1 MSDVFISYAHS
12 TEVTAT
18 RIAEALRA
26 AGYGV
31 WRDDE
36 LPAHRAFAE
45 VIEERLRA
53 AKAVVVIWSDEAV
66 RSEWVQSEAD
76 RARQDRKLVQLS
88 IDGSR
93 LPMPFDRIQC
103 ADLTGWSG
111 DVAAPGWRK
120 VAGSIDALVR
130 GVPAPISSPFRAAPA
145 PASAAQRRLAVLAF
159 DNLSPDP
166 EMGFFSDGVSEEI
179 LETVSRNTD
188 LAVIA
193 RASSFQFRGPAKA
206 ARNVA
211 SELNVSHL
219 LDGSVRRSGQKVRV
233 SAQLVECATEAHI
246 WSERFDRDLDDVF
259 ALQDEIAAAVAAA
272 LKIAFER
279 AGPAPGKVD
288 PAAYDLFL
296 RARDQSE
303 YRPVRARMELL
314 EQCVARAPDFALGHA
329 WLAFHR
335 VSVALNDPG
344 DLPVAQ
350 LVEAAHSELA
360 TAERLDP
367 TLSVTRIASSWL
379 EPFAAYQRREALLS
393 EGLHLNPDDPTCLT
407 QMSFVAGYVGRGRE
421 ALALAEA
428 AKTRDPQSSV
438 AVGRWLVLMYERYDE
453 QAAQYD
459 LMRARWPG
467 NPEFSVI
474 AANFA
479 AAQGDWARYDALVR
493 FAGEQPFARDPRMG
507 RVMRETFR
515 FYDAI
520 RDDDQAWMDG
530 YVERLLAQVERS
542 GTAPLDDLWGAC
554 TLGRADQAFQAI
566 DRAGFDRAFRVGG
579 APLASFDLGTN
590 LRRPFNGAMMD
601 DARFPRLCAKIGL
614 VAYWLDTDRWP
625 DCADALP
632 YDFRAEARKAAA
644 EGLARRV

>member
-1 MSDVFISYAHS
+1 M
-12 TEVTAT
+12 
-18 RIAEALRA
+18 
-26 AGYGV
+26 
-31 WRDDE
+31 
-36 LPAHRAFAE
+36 
-45 VIEERLRA
+45 
-53 AKAVVVIWSDEAV
+53 
-66 RSEWVQSEAD
+66 
-76 RARQDRKLVQLS
+76 
-88 IDGSR
+88 
-93 LPMPFDRIQC
+93 
-103 ADLTGWSG
+103 
-111 DVAAPGWRK
+111 
-120 VAGSIDALVR
+120 
-130 GVPAPISSPFRAAPA
+130 
-145 PASAAQRRLAVLAF
+145 LAF

-233 SAQLVECATEAHI
+233 SAQLVECATEARI

-272 LKIAFER
+272 LKIAFAR

-296 RARDQSE
+296 RARAIKSE
-303 YRPVRARMELL
+303 YRPLRARMELL
-314 EQCVARAPDFALGHA
+314 EQCVARAPDFALGRA
-329 WLAFHR
+329 WLAFNR
-335 VSVALNDPG
+335 VGVAMNDPG
-344 DLPVAQ
+344 DLPVAP
-350 LVEAAHSELA
+350 LVEGRAQRAGDRRAPGPEPQRHAH
-360 TAERLDP
+360 RQ
-367 TLSVTRIASSWL
+367 V
-379 EPFAAYQRREALLS
+379 
-393 EGLHLNPDDPTCLT
+393 
-407 QMSFVAGYVGRGRE
+407 VAGAVRGLSAARGAAGRGPATEPRRSRLPDPDVLPRRLRRARPGGARAGGSGQDARSAKLGRRR
-421 ALALAEA
+421 ALAGPDVS
-428 AKTRDPQSSV
+428 R
-438 AVGRWLVLMYERYDE
+438 ERYDE

-493 FAGEQPFARDPRMG
+493 FANQQPFARDPRMG
-507 RVMRETFR
+507 RMMRDTFR

-542 GTAPLDDLWGAC
+542 GTAPLDELWGAC
-554 TLGRADQAFQAI
+554 TLGRADQAFEAI
-566 DRAGFDRAFRVGG
+566 DRAGFDRAFRLGG
-579 APLASFDLGTN
+579 GPLASFDLGTN

-625 DCADALP
+625 
-632 YDFRAEARKAAA
+632 
-644 EGLARRV
+644 